1 VLHDLSV
8 PAGAR
13 VALVHF
19 VVQLGETA
27 GGASAANF
35 PRGTDDECAAVL
47 NGFSSLGVE
56 TYRRDLEPGIRDIVA
71 NL

>member
-1 VLHDLSV
+1 
-8 PAGAR
+8 
-13 VALVHF
+13 VHF

-27 GGASAANF
+27 GGANAANF